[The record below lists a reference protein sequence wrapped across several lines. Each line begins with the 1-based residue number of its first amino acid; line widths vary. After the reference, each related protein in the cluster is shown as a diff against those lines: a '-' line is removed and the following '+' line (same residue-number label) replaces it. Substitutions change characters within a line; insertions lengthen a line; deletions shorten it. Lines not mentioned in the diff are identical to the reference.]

1 MRAAQIKSFGPPNV
15 IEIVD
20 LPKPAPAA
28 DEVLIQTNAAGVAP
42 WDALIRSNTGVTALQ
57 LPLVLGSDLSGVVES
72 VGSGVEGLKPGD
84 EVYGVTNEDFTG
96 AYAEFAVAKA
106 KMLSRK
112 PAKLNLLEAASAP
125 VVAVT
130 AYQMLFEH
138 AHLQPGQTALIHGA
152 AGNVGAYAVQLA
164 KNAGIKVVATA
175 SAKDFDYLHD
185 LGADQLIDYK
195 EERFE
200 HGLNPVDAVI
210 DMVGGETRDRS
221 LLVLKPEAR
230 LITVVQIKPE
240 DLVQRHPGRAT
251 FFLAEVTTIRLNVLS
266 ELFEAGKLRAQ
277 VGSVLPLTEA
287 RQAHEMLAGA
297 RHKRGK
303 IVLQLSSLG

>member
-15 IEIVD
+15 IEIVE
-20 LPKPAPAA
+20 LPKPTPAA
-28 DEVLIQTNAAGVAP
+28 GEVIVQTKAAGVAP
-42 WDALIRSNTGVTALQ
+42 WDALIRSNASVTAPQ
-57 LPLVLGSDLSGVVES
+57 LPVILGSDLSGVVEFA
-72 VGSGVEGLKPGD
+72 GSGVESLKPGD
-84 EVYGVTNEDFTG
+84 EVYGVTNEDFLG

-106 KMLSRK
+106 KMLARK
-112 PAKLNLLEAASAP
+112 PVKLNFLEAASAP

-130 AYQMLFEH
+130 AYQMLFEY

-164 KNAGIKVVATA
+164 KNAGIKVVATS

-185 LGADQLIDYK
+185 LQADQLIDYK

-200 HGLNPVDAVI
+200 HGLNPVNAVI
-210 DMVGGETRDRS
+210 DMIGGETRDRS
-221 LLVLKPEAR
+221 LLVLKPDGL
-230 LITVVQIKPE
+230 LITVASPKPD
-240 DLVQRHPGRAT
+240 DLIRRNPGKVI
-251 FFLAEVTTIRLNVLS
+251 FFLAEVTTTRLNVLS
-266 ELFEAGKLRAQ
+266 ELFDAGKLHAQ

-297 RHKRGK
+297 PHKRGK
-303 IVLQLSSLG
+303 IVLQP

>member
-1 MRAAQIKSFGPPNV
+1 MRAAQIRSFGPPNV
-15 IEIVD
+15 IELVE
-20 LPKPAPAA
+20 LPKPAPGAG
-28 DEVLIQTNAAGVAP
+28 EVLIHTKAAGVAP
-42 WDALIRSNTGVTALQ
+42 WDALIRSNTSVTTPQ
-57 LPLVLGSDLSGVVES
+57 LPLILGSDLSGVVDS
-72 VGSGVEGLKPGD
+72 VGSGVEGLRPGD
-84 EVYGVTNEDFTG
+84 EVYGVTNEDFIG
-96 AYAEFAVAKA
+96 AYCEFAVAKA
-106 KMLSRK
+106 QMVARK
-112 PAKLNLLEAASAP
+112 PAKLNFLEAASAP

-130 AYQMLFEH
+130 AYQMLFEY

-185 LGADQLIDYK
+185 LEADQLIDYR

-230 LITVVQIKPE
+230 LITVVPIKPGE
-240 DLVQRHPGRAT
+240 VAERQTGRVT
-251 FFLAEVTTIRLNVLS
+251 FFLAEVTTIRLNVLT
-266 ELFEAGKLRAQ
+266 ELFDSGKLRAQ
-277 VGSVLPLTEA
+277 VGSVLPLAEA

-297 RHKRGK
+297 RHERGK
-303 IVLQLSSLG
+303 IVLEL

>member
-15 IEIVD
+15 IEIVE
-20 LPKPAPAA
+20 LPKPVPGAGQ
-28 DEVLIQTNAAGVAP
+28 VLIQTKAAGVAP
-42 WDALIRSNTGVTALQ
+42 WDALIRSNTSVTAPQ
-57 LPLVLGSDLSGVVES
+57 LPLILGSDLSGVVDS
-72 VGSGVEGLKPGD
+72 VGSGVESLKPGE
-84 EVYGVTNEDFTG
+84 EVYGVTNEDFIG
-96 AYAEFAVAKA
+96 AYAEFAVAQA
-106 KMLSRK
+106 HMLARK
-112 PAKLNLLEAASAP
+112 PTKLNFLEAASAP

-130 AYQMLFEH
+130 AYQMLFEY

-164 KNAGIKVVATA
+164 KNSGIKVVATA

-185 LGADQLIDYK
+185 LQADQLIDYK

-230 LITVVQIKPE
+230 LITVVPIKPE
-240 DLVQRHPGRAT
+240 DLAERHTGRVT
-251 FFLAEVTTIRLNVLS
+251 FFLAEVTTIRLNVLT
-266 ELFEAGKLRAQ
+266 ELFDSGKLRAQ
-277 VGSVLPLTEA
+277 VGSVLSLAEA

-297 RHKRGK
+297 PHEQGK
-303 IVLQLSSLG
+303 IVLQLSSVK